1 MREWDNQVKLNSVKR
16 EDYST
21 EKPIPDNIKCWIG
34 EAKNI
39 GDFLSFW
46 LENRLLDPPHQEVL
60 DNYYWSYRRHFGQR
74 MRDAYSEQ
82 IREAIQLV
90 QSHPGAR
97 VLEMGC
103 GLGTE
108 SLWLAVH
115 GANVVAVDVIG
126 SLIRA
131 ARRRKEILEELLG
144 RSLQCEFC
152 QASVMDLDE
161 RESFDVIW
169 MEQAF
174 QHLEPREAVVKK
186 TVRLTKPG
194 GRIIISEVNA
204 LNPLMQIQLFVA
216 RGMKMYFTYVDENG
230 KETVMGN
237 ERIVT
242 ARWLKRLFE
251 PHNVHC
257 ENIRYFRIFPN
268 HRIFNNLSRVEKLLA
283 RRWLAPLQTHFNYV
297 GQRKG

>member
-1 MREWDNQVKLNSVKR
+1 MKRQNYPREN
-16 EDYST
+16 
-21 EKPIPDNIKCWIG
+21 PIPDNTKRRLSQ
-34 EAKNI
+34 AKNI

-46 LENRLLDPPHQEVL
+46 LENRLLGPPHQEVF
-60 DNYYWSYRRHFGQR
+60 DQYYWSYHRHFGQR

-82 IREAIQLV
+82 IKEAFEFV
-90 QSHPGAR
+90 QSHPGAQ

-108 SLWLAVH
+108 SLWLAMH

-144 RSLQCEFC
+144 RPLHCKFR
-152 QASVMDLDE
+152 QASVMDLHEQEAYDM
-161 RESFDVIW
+161 IW

-174 QHLEPREAVVKK
+174 QHLEPREAVLDK
-186 TVRLTKPG
+186 TVTLTKPG
-194 GRIIISEVNA
+194 GHIIISEVNA
-204 LNPLMQIQLFVA
+204 LNPLMQIQLFIA
-216 RGMKMYFTYVDENG
+216 RGVKMYFTYVDENG
-230 KETVMGN
+230 KRTLMGN

-251 PHNVHC
+251 PRNVHC

-268 HRIFNNLSRVEKLLA
+268 HPIFDNLGRVEKLLA
-283 RRWLAPLQTHFNYV
+283 RGWLAPLQTHFNYV
-297 GQRKG
+297 GQRRS